1 MMTKKTMV
9 SSGSGRSPRPIYEN
23 KETEGWEKRFKAEFE
38 DSFPNLKLRKL
49 PRSYNLDFAV
59 WQDKPEKVLALIEY
73 KQRRY
78 SCDEMG
84 KMGGVKISLNKI
96 KHSLEYSDLFGV
108 PVRLIYKLS
117 DNQTKEYYRF
127 DVTEE
132 NVRQC
137 RIGFIN
143 LVSRGDAEDV
153 EPSLIIP
160 MNMFQKKSLLG

>member
-1 MMTKKTMV
+1 M
-9 SSGSGRSPRPIYEN
+9 IY
-23 KETEGWEKRFKAEFE
+23 
-38 DSFPNLKLRKL
+38 
-49 PRSYNLDFAV
+49 
-59 WQDKPEKVLALIEY
+59 
-73 KQRRY
+73 
-78 SCDEMG
+78 
-84 KMGGVKISLNKI
+84 KISLNKI